1 MAQPIINVVRFHR
14 QHDIPAGDQPRGTL
28 HYGKGV
34 VTEGF
39 FRGDNLAV
47 GQIVHVETGNKKKY
61 WYGTITESVN
71 DQYTPAEGPAW
82 FFTVQNTRYE
92 ASSDQDPETITV
104 IVAAPSPPVPASP
117 QPNSVP

>member
-1 MAQPIINVVRFHR
+1 MAQPIIDVVRFHR
-14 QHDIPAGDQPRGTL
+14 QHDTPSRDQPRGTL

-39 FRGDNLAV
+39 FRGQNLAV

-92 ASSDQDPETITV
+92 ASADQNPETISV
-104 IVAAPSPPVPASP
+104 IVAEPSPPVPASP